1 MISADDY
8 CIKVCKAKC
17 CVIQAEQ
24 IKCPLLTADCKCS
37 IYKER
42 FGEGSQ
48 AEEIVGWYTSK
59 VLDSDGN
66 RTIQPVL
73 CSRIETILKEDN
85 LPLDVRAQC
94 CYANPELL
102 NKDYNVD

>member
-17 CVIQAEQ
+17 CVIDAEK
-24 IKCPLLTADCKCS
+24 IPCPLLTPDCKCS

-42 FGEGSQ
+42 FGEGSKE
-48 AEEIVGWYTSK
+48 EEIVGWYQSS

-66 RTIQPVL
+66 RTIQPIM
-73 CSRIETILKEDN
+73 CSRILTILAEDN

-94 CYANPELL
+94 CYAHPELL
-102 NKDYNVD
+102 NKDYNV